1 MDIIDMLTKWAFKT
15 DTKPLD
21 HVNEKLEKIQHSLE
35 FLGAAEVVKG
45 IFEIVERFSGMAEQL
60 QSGAAS
66 AGLTVEALQ
75 RLQFAGS
82 QSAVSAEEMTGALS
96 HLTRTLYAARKGSAE
111 ATASFAAAGISK
123 EQIAGFHT
131 GADAMRA
138 LAERMKGMS
147 DPIAKQGLAMQI
159 MGRGSGKMVAFLS
172 KGGAAMDAM
181 GKEALE
187 MGAVLSGPQVTALAD
202 VEDALSAMGQ
212 VMKTFM
218 ASIAA
223 RFAPAIEKTVHA
235 LLEMYKA
242 NRKLIEIHIAEWVY
256 DMTFA
261 LGFVVGLVQW
271 AAKKFFAF
279 AAAHQDLVKWG
290 GRVAMVLGTMALAA
304 FGLQKGLGVV
314 GFFLKPLGWLLGG
327 VAKAGLFLA
336 RMVLPLLGVAFSP
349 VGLTVMGIVA
359 GLGLLILLVQAAWEM
374 FHGKSFKDTWLGQ
387 MYDGVKGMGSALMGK
402 LGLGGQGDEGVPA
415 LLRPDAGKGG
425 GPGFLSNVGDKLGA
439 LGGMMTGGAGLS
451 GMMGQMAGGSTTYE
465 MDAPININI
474 PAGADPKEVGKM
486 AREGVRDH
494 LDQTLREARR
504 SLKPGLAY

>member
-1 MDIIDMLTKWAFKT
+1 MDILDMLTKWAFKT
-15 DTKPLD
+15 ETKPLD

-96 HLTRTLYAARKGSAE
+96 HLTRTLYEARKGSKE

-159 MGRGSGKMVAFLS
+159 MGRGSSKMVGFLS

-181 GKEALE
+181 GKEAE
-187 MGAVLSGPQVTALAD
+187 AMGAVLTGPQVSALAD

-223 RFAPAIEKTVHA
+223 KFAPAIEKTVHA
-235 LLEMYKA
+235 LLELYKV
-242 NRKLIEIHIAEWVY
+242 NRAFIETKINAWVY

-290 GRVAMVLGTMALAA
+290 GRVLSVLAA
-304 FGLQKGLGVV
+304 IGLVVVVAKKGFGLLASFLGPVV
-314 GFFLKPLGWLLGG
+314 WLLKMMTG
-327 VAKAGLFLA
+327 VGAVLA
-336 RMVLPLLGVAFSP
+336 RAVLPLLTAAFSP
-349 VGLTVMGIVA
+349 IGLTVMGIVA

-402 LGLGGQGDEGVPA
+402 LGLGSEGEQGVPA

-425 GPGFLSNVGDKLGA
+425 GFLSNVGDKLGA
-439 LGGMMTGGAGLS
+439 MGSMMTGGAGLS
-451 GMMGQMAGGSTTYE
+451 GMMGQMAGGGTTYDME
-465 MDAPININI
+465 APININI

-486 AREGVRDH
+486 AKEGVKEH